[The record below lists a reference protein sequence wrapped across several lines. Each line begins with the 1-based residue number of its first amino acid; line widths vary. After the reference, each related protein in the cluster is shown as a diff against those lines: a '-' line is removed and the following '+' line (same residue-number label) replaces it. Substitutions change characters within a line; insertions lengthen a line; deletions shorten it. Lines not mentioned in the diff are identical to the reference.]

1 MSLCLFVPLHYM
13 MICSFS
19 WWPFS
24 IPATWCD
31 SFISR
36 IYLRLK
42 LTFPPKV
49 LGFIE
54 YISFFVTKEELA
66 GETIS
71 VKLIHFALDNL
82 KI

>member
-1 MSLCLFVPLHYM
+1 VL
-13 MICSFS
+13 
-19 WWPFS
+19 
-24 IPATWCD
+24 
-31 SFISR
+31 
-36 IYLRLK
+36 
-42 LTFPPKV
+42 